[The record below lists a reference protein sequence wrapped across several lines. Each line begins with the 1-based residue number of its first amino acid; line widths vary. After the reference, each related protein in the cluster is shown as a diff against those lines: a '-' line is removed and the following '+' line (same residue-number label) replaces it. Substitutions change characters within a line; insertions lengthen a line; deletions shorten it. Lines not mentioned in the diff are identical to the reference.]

1 MQCKLGLH
9 KTAENT
15 SHSDDKC
22 CDDLKKELE
31 LLAAAEPYTTFLN
44 SYNS

>member
-1 MQCKLGLH
+1 MQCKLGIH
-9 KTAENT
+9 KAAEKNQT
-15 SHSDDKC
+15 DNKC
-22 CDDLKKELE
+22 CDDLRKELE